1 MNDKAVNLGQRL
13 KLARE
18 SKQLAQAALARQ
30 SGVSQQLISR
40 LESGKVESTTEIF
53 SLADALGVDARWL
66 ATGQGDRQAADTTD
80 APAPPW
86 LYVPLLSWVAA
97 GHWREMSDGA
107 DAEPRLIPVTGKVG
121 PHAYALQVR
130 GDSMEPGFPNGSYIV
145 VDPDLEPV
153 PGSYVVVRLDD
164 AHEATFKQLIVEGG
178 IHYLK
183 PLNTRY
189 PIMEVRQSA
198 SFCGVVRKMEMH
210 FD

>member
-1 MNDKAVNLGQRL
+1 MNLGQRL

-18 SKQLAQAALARQ
+18 TRQLTQATLAKL

-40 LESGKVESTTEIF
+40 LESRKVESTAEIF
-53 SLADALGVDARWL
+53 PLADALGVDARWL
-66 ATGQGDRQAADTTD
+66 ATGQGVMRAVNPRSQPLTH
-80 APAPPW
+80 
-86 LYVPLLSWVAA
+86 VPLLSWVAA
-97 GHWREMSDGA
+97 GHWREMSDAA
-107 DAEPRLIPVTGKVG
+107 DDETRLLPVAGKVG
-121 PHAYALQVR
+121 RNAYALQVR

-145 VDPDLEPV
+145 VDPDLEPA

-164 AHEATFKQLIVEGG
+164 VHEATFKQLVVEGG
-178 IHYLK
+178 MQYLK

-198 SFCGVVRKMEMH
+198 TFCGVVRRMEMH